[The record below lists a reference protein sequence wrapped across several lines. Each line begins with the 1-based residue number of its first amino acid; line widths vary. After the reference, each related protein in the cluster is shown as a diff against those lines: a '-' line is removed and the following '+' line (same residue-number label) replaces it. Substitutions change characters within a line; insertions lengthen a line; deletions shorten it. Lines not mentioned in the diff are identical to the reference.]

1 MQIVLLH
8 EPYNWGSYSIVRAM
22 YEILKERE
30 DVELLQVGEIER
42 MSPGGHVWCYSSQIG
57 LQIASYK
64 EIIAR
69 GLKVVNFGL
78 SDPNMFNEGRLVCC
92 DVFCT
97 NDLNTYRELLVGS
110 KHQVHVYH
118 FPVGVDLTKFV
129 KTDVEKDTDM
139 LFIGSLNHGYIPKR
153 KKYIMNLKDMDGFK
167 GYGRGF
173 ERFLDGPG
181 LVNAY
186 NHAHLNLEICTKV
199 SSLGSRIFQAAA
211 CGVPTLMLKRDDV
224 LECFDDEYEVL
235 TYEGG
240 YDELKLAIHTAL
252 SDKDHLALIGRT
264 AQKRCIKDHGM
275 RKRVDDLIKYLGE
288 TDG

>member
-92 DVFCT
+92 DIFCT
-97 NDLNTYRELLVGS
+97 NDLNTYNILKGEMG
-110 KHQVHVYH
+110 KAVYH

-153 KKYIMNLKDMDGFK
+153 KRYIMNLKDMDGFK

-181 LVNAY
+181 MVDAY

-211 CGVPTLMLKRDDV
+211 CGVPKLGLRRDDG
-224 LECFDDEYEVL
+224 LECFKDGEEII
-235 TYEGG
+235 TYSGG
-240 YDELKLAIHTAL
+240 YVDMAMFINELLEDKETLAR
-252 SDKDHLALIGRT
+252 IGKR
-264 AQKRCIKDHGM
+264 ARERCIADHGM